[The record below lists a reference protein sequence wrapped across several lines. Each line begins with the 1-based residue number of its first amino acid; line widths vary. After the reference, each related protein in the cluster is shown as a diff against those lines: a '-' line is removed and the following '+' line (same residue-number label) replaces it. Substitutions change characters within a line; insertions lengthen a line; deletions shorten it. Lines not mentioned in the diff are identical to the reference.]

1 MINNKSLIQKSIKK
15 YLEKYKKYENPENYN
30 IFSISNS
37 NIDNSNNDKNF
48 IKALKEQSKSNE
60 ISIPDIYK
68 LKRCSSAKIQNTIR
82 DSYVKSPLSCNKELL
97 KIINKINK
105 KNYDSK
111 VNLISKA
118 QKNLKF
124 KKIYENHQNDNK
136 KDNYNSLPYLL
147 KNDNNNNNNQLKNLF
162 YSKSEKKLTPYLKI
176 KKVKDFQKFQIEQK
190 INRNK
195 KDKLFNKFC
204 LFNSHSQKLINSS
217 LNSNNF
223 LFKNTQKND
232 SKLKNSSNKNL
243 ISLKKEKDL
252 NNNKSFLLFNNK
264 NDKFNEKFNHVNKI
278 KNNYNSNK
286 EENKNNQINV
296 SNNSK
301 YNLNFTNESFHK
313 IKKIGIKKS
322 TKKQSKLINTNIEI
336 INSNNNNNNK
346 TNISNNNLNDKNNK
360 NELNNIILNNNNT
373 PLMNNLLTKVIKL
386 KSGENIQENLYNIY

>member
-1 MINNKSLIQKSIKK
+1 MINNKSLIQKTIKK
-15 YLEKYKKYENPENYN
+15 YLVKYKKYENPDDYCV
-30 IFSISNS
+30 FSISNS

-48 IKALKEQSKSNE
+48 INAIKNLSKSNE
-60 ISIPDIYK
+60 ILIPDIYK
-68 LKRCSSAKIQNTIR
+68 LKRCSSAKIQNNIR

-105 KNYDSK
+105 KNYDNN
-111 VNLISKA
+111 VNLILKA

-124 KKIYENHQNDNK
+124 KKIYENHKNDK

-147 KNDNNNNNNQLKNLF
+147 KNDIKNHLKNLF

-176 KKVKDFQKFQIEQK
+176 KKVKDYQKLQIEQK

-195 KDKLFNKFC
+195 NDKLFNKFC
-204 LFNSHSQKLINSS
+204 LFNSHSQQFINSS

-223 LFKNTQKND
+223 LSKNSQKND
-232 SKLKNSSNKNL
+232 SKLKGSSNKNL
-243 ISLKKEKDL
+243 ISLKKEKH
-252 NNNKSFLLFNNK
+252 NKSFLLYNNK
-264 NDKFNEKFNHVNKI
+264 NEKLNDNFNNDNK
-278 KNNYNSNK
+278 KNNYYNNNK
-286 EENKNNQINV
+286 EENKNNQINI

-301 YNLNFTNESFHK
+301 YNLNFTNESYHK
-313 IKKIGIKKS
+313 IKKIGIKNNILL
-322 TKKQSKLINTNIEI
+322 KKQSKLINTNIEV

-346 TNISNNNLNDKNNK
+346 TNISNNNANDKNNK

-373 PLMNNLLTKVIKL
+373 PLMNNLLTKIIKL